1 MALIELNLDPTGR
14 ELKWFGAVALVFF
27 GLIGWVVHAL
37 ELPAVA
43 VTLWS
48 IGVVFFA
55 VYYAIPPLRIVLY
68 RGWLK
73 LFHPLG
79 WLIAHVLFGF
89 IFFVVFTLVGFGLRL
104 TGYDPLRL
112 RRPKDAGTYWA
123 EHGAEA
129 DSSRYFR
136 QF

>member
-14 ELKWFGAVALVFF
+14 ELKWFGAVALAFF
-27 GLIGWVVHAL
+27 GLIGLVVYAA
-37 ELPAVA
+37 ELHAVA
-43 VTLWS
+43 SALWS
-48 IGVVFFA
+48 IGIVFFL
-55 VYYAIPPLRIVLY
+55 VYYAVPPARIVLY

-79 WLIAHVLFGF
+79 WVIAHVLFGF
-89 IFFVVFTLVGFGLRL
+89 IYFVVVTLIGFALRL
-104 TGYDPLRL
+104 ARYDPLQL
-112 RRPKDAGTYWA
+112 RRPKGADTYWA
-123 EHGAEA
+123 KHDAET